1 MLICMCWGLSFLSV
15 PLVINLP
22 NKLIWNTSNSV
33 PRGLYWATNEASS
46 RGDIAVV
53 RLPFHLRKQADERNY
68 LPISLPLLK
77 PVAALHGD
85 KICRISKTVFIN
97 GKATAVALERDQK
110 GRSLPTWRGCFQLSF
125 HEIFLLSDHQ
135 NSFDGRY
142 FGTIDI
148 KNIQGIAKP
157 IWVWK

>member
-1 MLICMCWGLSFLSV
+1 MCWGLSFLSV

-22 NKLIWNTSNSV
+22 NKLIWNTSNSA
-33 PRGLYWATNEASS
+33 PRGLYWAKNEAPS
-46 RGDIAVV
+46 RGDIVIV
-53 RLPFHLRKQADERNY
+53 RLPFYLRKQADERNY

-77 PVAALHGD
+77 PVAALNGD

-97 GKATAVALERDQK
+97 GKAAAVALQRDQK
-110 GRSLPTWRGCFQLSF
+110 GRSLLSWSGCFQLSL
-125 HEIFLLSDHQ
+125 HEIFLLSDYQ

-142 FGTIDI
+142 FGKINI

-157 IWVWK
+157 IWIWN